1 MAQHTT
7 ADGRPIVRTLSRVDI
22 PVDLWRRL
30 QMLQMRR
37 SAEAGAKLY
46 APGSKTIND
55 VLIEAL
61 KEGLD
66 LLEPAI
72 DIHAQCAVRYVPAE
86 ALHDDGSAGSSHE
99 LKHAFGSRCKLVHG
113 HRGDHLFEEMAKGY
127 TAAEAAAET
136 TAEATAD
143 TDPAPGIIDAEFE
156 EN

>member
-7 ADGRPIVRTLSRVDI
+7 ADGRPIVRTLLRVDI
-22 PVDLWRRL
+22 PIDLWRRL
-30 QMLQMRR
+30 QMLQLRR

-55 VLIEAL
+55 VLVEAL

-72 DIHAQCAVRYVPAE
+72 DVNAQCSVRYVPAE

-99 LKHAFGSRCKLVHG
+99 LKHAFGSRCKLVQG
-113 HRGDHLFEEMAKGY
+113 HRGDHLFEELAV
-127 TAAEAAAET
+127 EVV
-136 TAEATAD
+136 AEATAD
-143 TDPAPGIIDAEFE
+143 TDPAPPVILDAEFE
-156 EN
+156 ET